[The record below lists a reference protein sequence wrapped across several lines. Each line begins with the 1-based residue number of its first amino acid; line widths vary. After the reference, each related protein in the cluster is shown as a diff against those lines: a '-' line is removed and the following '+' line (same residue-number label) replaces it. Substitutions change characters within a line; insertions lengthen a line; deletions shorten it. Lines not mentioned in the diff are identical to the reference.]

1 MPVPTTIEKSLRLQT
16 KRQQLRLEEEE
27 LPNRDAVDERL
38 AALKR
43 QQSRQ
48 NVRLKK
54 RICSWRRRLQRKRC
68 ERGKD

>member
-1 MPVPTTIEKSLRLQT
+1 MPVPTTFEKSLRLQT
-16 KRQQLRLEEEE
+16 KRRQLEEEE